1 LKAAA
6 ANFLEPGNA
15 NVSKLTHKAAAEFL
29 GVFALVFFGCG
40 SLMLLE
46 RYPGTL
52 TPAVIP
58 VIFGT
63 VVMTMVYALG
73 HISGAHFNPA
83 VTLAFTIA
91 RHFPKKEVPVYWAA
105 QFAGGL
111 LAMLLLSFLLS
122 PGETFG
128 ATIPQLPLP
137 AALGWEIVLTFFLM
151 LVIMAVAT
159 DTRAVGTMAGV
170 AIGAVV
176 MLGAYVGGPLT
187 GASMNPARS
196 LAPALFQNEMNAL
209 WLYFVGPNVG
219 AVAAALIY
227 EWIRCD
233 SKTNQN
239 AAAKGCC

>member
-1 LKAAA
+1 M
-6 ANFLEPGNA
+6 P
-15 NVSKLTHKAAAEFL
+15 KLMHKAAAEGL

-46 RYPGTL
+46 RYPGAV
-52 TPAVIP
+52 TPNAIP
-58 VIFGT
+58 LIFGT
-63 VVMTMVYALG
+63 VVMIMVYALG

-83 VTLAFTIA
+83 VTLAFAMA
-91 RHFPKKEVPVYWAA
+91 RHFPKKEVPAYWAA
-105 QFAGGL
+105 QFAGGW
-111 LAMLLLSFLLS
+111 LAIGTLSFLLS
-122 PGETFG
+122 PGQTFG

-137 AALGWEIVLTFFLM
+137 AALVLEIILTFFLM

-159 DTRAVGTMAGV
+159 DTRAVGTMAGL

-196 LAPALFQNEMNAL
+196 LAPALFQNQMNVL
-209 WLYFVGPNVG
+209 WLYFAGPGVG
-219 AVAAALIY
+219 AVVAALIY

-233 SKTNQN
+233 AKTNQN
-239 AAAKGCC
+239 DAAKGCC